1 MIRGLTQIQAQFQTS
16 GNGKQALQVKLPL
29 LGLFEIIVAMFC
41 YLMGLWDPGYYEDG
55 EFGIRLENVL
65 IVKEADTNFNFGD
78 KGYLSF
84 EHITWAIADII
95 RTTLGPRFML
105 KMLFDA
111 SGGIMVTNDGNAILR
126 EIDLA
131 HPTAKAWLITLAP
144 LL

>member
-1 MIRGLTQIQAQFQTS
+1 
-16 GNGKQALQVKLPL
+16 
-29 LGLFEIIVAMFC
+29 MFC

-78 KGYLSF
+78 RGYLSF

-111 SGGIMVTNDGNAILR
+111 SGGIMSMIELSCTQDEEVGDGTTSIIILAYDKALEDAIVVFDKIAMPVDAND
-126 EIDLA
+126 
-131 HPTAKAWLITLAP
+131 HKFCC
-144 LL
+144 